1 MIIIIFMYYSFKP
14 IQSSPTHLE
23 WIESRENLIKKQ
35 WKKERTLPELKKKV
49 TVFHTPYILKL
60 LPPRTMPR
68 RPSIIFLFSLF
79 LLFLAQDA
87 FLFSWKLPYKAVD
100 TIVKF

>member
-14 IQSSPTHLE
+14 IQSSPTHLK
-23 WIESRENLIKKQ
+23 WIESRENLIKKTM
-35 WKKERTLPELKKKV
+35 KKGKNTSRIEKKV
-49 TVFHTPYILKL
+49 TVFHTPYIWKL

>member
-1 MIIIIFMYYSFKP
+1 
-14 IQSSPTHLE
+14 
-23 WIESRENLIKKQ
+23 
-35 WKKERTLPELKKKV
+35 
-49 TVFHTPYILKL
+49 
-60 LPPRTMPR
+60 MPR